1 MADITIVTVNWHSA
15 GWIRRLLDNL
25 LRKSSGHHSLK
36 ALILDNAN
44 GADPDLA
51 APISSEI
58 PCTLQPVDCRDMT
71 GSRAHAF
78 ALNRAMELVRTRFVL
93 VIDPDVHVFA
103 PRWDALCIDALSAG
117 NVRVIG
123 APYPRWKVGK
133 YHDFPSPVFCF
144 FRRELADQLP
154 MDWRPY
160 NDYPW
165 CNAGVF
171 ILRQIGRLGGLLNR
185 RMYDQSAAARAYA
198 KAAERWLGTFSQDTG
213 WRIARAARQRKLA
226 SILFD
231 DMMPQD
237 ATTLDAPADP
247 VWIELA
253 REFELFAFT
262 NRPVL
267 IHRYGSGGRPWR
279 TAKGADESFWFE
291 RIDKAEAMIQ
301 GTKPQHKVGGFQVHF
316 DGSPRVYPGG

>member
-25 LRKSSGHHSLK
+25 LRKFSGRNSLR
-36 ALILDNAN
+36 ALVFDNTG
-44 GADPDLA
+44 GADPDLMAVEA
-51 APISSEI
+51 AGM
-58 PCTLQPVDCRDMT
+58 PCVIRPMDCRGLT

-78 ALNRAMELVRTRFVL
+78 ALNEAMGMIQTEFVL
-93 VIDPDVHVFA
+93 IVDPDVHIFA
-103 PRWDALCIDALSAG
+103 PQWDAQCIEALSAG
-117 NVRVIG
+117 NVAAIG

-144 FRRELADQLP
+144 FRRELAKLFP
-154 MDWRPY
+154 LDWRPY
-160 NDYPW
+160 NDCPW

-185 RMYDQSAAARAYA
+185 RRYEHSAAARSYA
-198 KAAERWLGTFSQDTG
+198 QLAERLLGTFSQDTG
-213 WRIARAARQRKLA
+213 WRIARAARHRKLA

-237 ATTLDAPADP
+237 APSLDAPADP
-247 VWIELA
+247 VWTELA
-253 REFELFAFT
+253 REFELFAFA
-262 NRPVL
+262 NRPMV

-279 TAKGADESFWFE
+279 TTKGGDESFWLQRIE
-291 RIDKAEAMIQ
+291 RAEAILSA
-301 GTKPQHKVGGFQVHF
+301 
-316 DGSPRVYPGG
+316 DRVPEARP